1 VDALVWPAL
10 EHRPFFDIGVGEI
23 VDLLAELS
31 DYLRQPPTSARA
43 SAGGGDRWSATTFA
57 EPARLSASTTTRSA
71 ALGE

>member
-31 DYLRQPPTSARA
+31 DYLR
-43 SAGGGDRWSATTFA
+43 
-57 EPARLSASTTTRSA
+57 
-71 ALGE
+71 